1 MTRQRACWQGWQSA
15 MVNSRAKGSSFER
28 AVATCL
34 LEELGLVFK
43 RDLEQYRQGDRGDL
57 LCADMDFPAVIECKA
72 YAKGASVKPAWWDQ
86 VCSAATAANKW
97 PLLVYKYDRMPWR
110 WRMPAQVLIDL
121 GHPHGCSQM
130 PKDAQLDWNYAV
142 EMDTQTCM
150 TIIREVLAHAAQV
163 RD

>member
-1 MTRQRACWQGWQSA
+1 

-57 LCADMDFPAVIECKA
+57 LCVDMDFPAVIECKA

-86 VCSAATAANKW
+86 VCKAARHETEKRRVLRPNDPGKW
-97 PLLVYKYDRMPWR
+97 PMLVYKYDRMPWR
-110 WRMPAQVLIDL
+110 WRLPAQALIDL
-121 GHPHGCSQM
+121 GHPHGNVGM
-130 PKDAQLDWNYAV
+130 REDVTLDWGYAV
-142 EMDTQTCM
+142 EMDTDTCM